1 MSVLN
6 HGRRGLVLVAWDG
19 SETGRRALLH
29 AARVVGRGGRIAVVN
44 VLRAQSVGSRLQ
56 TVSDEARAEQQAI
69 LEQAAV
75 LLAQAGVQA
84 ELVAAIGDPVTEIE
98 AAAKRL
104 HADTVVVGRSG
115 RRRLHGRVAD
125 RLVRR
130 GGPDVLVVH

>member
-44 VLRAQSVGSRLQ
+44 VLRAQSIGSRLQ
-56 TVSDEARAEQQAI
+56 TVSDEARAEQWAV

-104 HADTVVVGRSG
+104 HADTVVVGRPG

>member
-56 TVSDEARAEQQAI
+56 TVPDEARAEQQGI

-75 LLAQAGVQA
+75 LLAQADVQA
-84 ELVAAIGDPVTEIE
+84 EFVAAIGDPVTEIE

-104 HADTVVVGRSG
+104 RADTVVVGRSG